1 MEKSLVLEERGFFFF
16 SKGIM
21 LVFIMKP
28 VIAPEAQQP
37 KSFTFT
43 KDNEKAIKEIIARYP
58 KGKQK
63 SAIMPL
69 LDLAQRQMGEQ
80 SKKGGGWIP
89 RAAMNEIARILD
101 VAEMKV
107 YEVATFYTMYNLA
120 PVGKYNIQCCTTTP
134 CWLRGST
141 DVVKACEDNLGIKM
155 GQTTSDMKFTLTEV
169 ECMGA
174 CVNAPMVQ
182 INDDYYEDLT
192 SEIMD
197 NLIESMKKDSLPKK
211 GPQNG
216 RRDSMSSNGPTSLID
231 EAKKAKV
238 V

>member
-1 MEKSLVLEERGFFFF
+1 
-16 SKGIM
+16 
-21 LVFIMKP
+21 MKP
-28 VIAPEAQQP
+28 VIAPSKDQP
-37 KSFTFT
+37 KSFSFT
-43 KDNEKAIKEIIARYP
+43 KTNEKTIKDIISRYP

-69 LDLAQRQMGEQ
+69 LDLAQRQMAETE
-80 SKKGGGWIP
+80 KKGGGWIP
-89 RAAMNEIARILD
+89 EVAMKEIARILD
-101 VAEMKV
+101 VPDMKV

-134 CWLRGST
+134 CWLRGSA
-141 DVVKACEDNLGIKM
+141 DVVKAAEKATGVKM
-155 GQTTSDMKFTLTEV
+155 GQTTKDQKFTLTEV

-182 INDDYYEDLT
+182 INDDYFEDLT
-192 SEIMD
+192 PEKMD
-197 NLIESMKKDSLPKK
+197 ELIEGMKKGKLPEK

-216 RRDSMSSNGPTSLID
+216 RINSMNIDGPTSLQA

>member
-1 MEKSLVLEERGFFFF
+1 M
-16 SKGIM
+16 IA
-21 LVFIMKP
+21 FIMKP
-28 VIAPEAQQP
+28 VIAPDKDQP
-37 KSFTFT
+37 ESFAFT
-43 KDNEKAIKEIIARYP
+43 HENGEVISEIIARYP

-69 LDLAQRQMGEQ
+69 LDLAQRQMAQ
-80 SKKGGGWIP
+80 TTPNGGGWIP
-89 RAAMNEIARILD
+89 RAAMNEIARILN
-101 VAEMKV
+101 VPEMKV

-141 DVVKACEDNLGIKM
+141 DVVKAAESKLGIKM
-155 GQTTSDMKFTLTEV
+155 GQTTEDMQFTLTEV

-192 SEIMD
+192 PEVMER
-197 NLIESMKKDSLPKK
+197 LIDDMKAGQLPEK

-216 RRDSMSSNGPTSLID
+216 RRHSMNIDGPTSLKD

-238 V
+238 I

>member
-1 MEKSLVLEERGFFFF
+1 
-16 SKGIM
+16 
-21 LVFIMKP
+21 MKP
-28 VIAPEAQQP
+28 VIAPEDQQP
-37 KSFTFT
+37 KSFAFN
-43 KDNEKAIKEIIARYP
+43 KANEKVIKEIISCYP
-58 KGKQK
+58 QGKQK

-69 LDLAQRQMGEQ
+69 LDLAQRQVGEEARQ
-80 SKKGGGWIP
+80 GGGWIP
-89 RAAMNEIARILD
+89 RAAMNEIARILN
-101 VAEMKV
+101 VSEMKV

-141 DVVKACEDNLGIKM
+141 DIVKACETKLGIKM
-155 GQTTSDMKFTLTEV
+155 GQTTVDKRFTLTEV

-192 SEIMD
+192 PDVMN
-197 NLIESMKKDSLPKK
+197 NLIDAMKTDSLPNK

-216 RRDSMSSNGPTSLID
+216 RRDSMNIDGPTTLKD

-238 V
+238 I

>member
-1 MEKSLVLEERGFFFF
+1 MIV
-16 SKGIM
+16 
-21 LVFIMKP
+21 VIMKP
-28 VIAPEAQQP
+28 VIAPEKDQP

-43 KDNEKAIKEIIARYP
+43 KANEKTIKDIIARYP

-69 LDLAQRQMGEQ
+69 LDLVQRQMAQTTE
-80 SKKGGGWIP
+80 KGGGWIP
-89 RAAMNEIARILD
+89 TAAMKEIARILD
-101 VAEMKV
+101 VPEMKV

-141 DVVKACEDNLGIKM
+141 DIVKACEKKLGIKM
-155 GQTTSDMKFTLTEV
+155 GQTTQDMQFTLTEV

-192 SEIMD
+192 PEVMEQ
-197 NLIESMKKDSLPKK
+197 LIESMKGDSLPVK

-216 RRDSMSSNGPTSLID
+216 RRDSMNIDGPTSLKD

-238 V
+238 I

>member
-1 MEKSLVLEERGFFFF
+1 
-16 SKGIM
+16 
-21 LVFIMKP
+21 MKP
-28 VIAPEAQQP
+28 TVAPEKDQP
-37 KSFTFT
+37 KTFAFT
-43 KDNEKAIKEIIARYP
+43 KANEKKIREIIARYP

-69 LDLAQRQMGEQ
+69 LDLAQRQMAEAD
-80 SKKGGGWIP
+80 KKGGGWIP
-89 RAAMNEIARILD
+89 TAAMNEIARILGVSD
-101 VAEMKV
+101 MKV

-120 PVGKYNIQCCTTTP
+120 PVGQYNIQCCTTTP
-134 CWLRGST
+134 CWLRGSA
-141 DVVKACEDNLGIKM
+141 DVVSAAEKKLGIKM
-155 GQTTSDMKFTLTEV
+155 GQTTKDKKFTLTEV

-174 CVNAPMVQ
+174 CVNAPMIQ

-192 SEIMD
+192 PEVMER
-197 NLIESMKKDSLPKK
+197 LIDGMKKDKLPKK

-216 RRDSMSSNGPTSLID
+216 RVNSMNIEGPTTLEK

>member
-1 MEKSLVLEERGFFFF
+1 
-16 SKGIM
+16 
-21 LVFIMKP
+21 MKP
-28 VIAPEAQQP
+28 VIAPDKDQP
-37 KSFTFT
+37 KSFAFT
-43 KDNEKAIKEIIARYP
+43 PANQKLIKKIIACYP
-58 KGKQK
+58 DGKQK

-69 LDLAQRQMGEQ
+69 LDLAQRQMAQTE
-80 SKKGGGWIP
+80 KRGGGWIP

-101 VAEMKV
+101 VSDMKV

-134 CWLRGST
+134 CWLRGSA
-141 DVVKACEDNLGIKM
+141 DVVKAAEKKLGIKM
-155 GQTTSDMKFTLTEV
+155 GQTTKDQKFTLTEV

-192 SEIMD
+192 PEVMAE
-197 NLIESMKKDSLPKK
+197 LIDAMKSDSLPEK

-216 RRDSMSSNGPTSLID
+216 RINSMSIEGPTSLEA